1 MLKQKVTTPMFELTP
16 HFEQPQKT
24 NLLVEVI
31 LDDGSSLKG
40 ELEVPVEGG
49 LTVVLNG
56 LNQFIELRAY
66 DGEVHF
72 ISKESMRSVRPMHL
86 PEKEQFPEKLKRFLK
101 ADPHQ
106 ILGVAKDAD
115 SKIITAAYQ
124 RQIRNFHE
132 ILDYLDS
139 SYKVLNQAYKQI
151 EDRTKKL
158 PKHEEARAE

>member
-1 MLKQKVTTPMFELTP
+1 MFELTP
-16 HFEQPQKT
+16 HYDQPQKT

-31 LDDGSSLKG
+31 MDDGASLKG
-40 ELEVPVEGG
+40 EIDVPVEGG
-49 LTVVLNG
+49 LAVILNG

-66 DGEVHF
+66 DGEVHY

-86 PEKEQFPEKLKRFLK
+86 PEKEHFPDKLKRFLK

-106 ILGVAKDAD
+106 ILGVTKDAD
-115 SKIITAAYQ
+115 SKMITAAYQ
-124 RQIRNFHE
+124 RQIKNFHE

-151 EDRTKKL
+151 DDRTKKL
-158 PKHEEARAE
+158 PKHEEAQQEAQAE